1 MARIGALS
9 RGGATTSV
17 RRHHGPARPLAI
29 HDHDEM
35 RILVTA
41 TPGLGHLLPVLPLAA
56 AAAARGHDVAVATG
70 AELGPIVERA
80 GLRHLDVGPPS
91 LGAAFSRID
100 DFGSLAGRERLLR
113 IVTQGFATI
122 LATEFADGVLG
133 IAERWRP
140 DVVVHEDMEL
150 GSWIAAE
157 RLRIPHVTVQA
168 TAWRP
173 PIRRLAAEA
182 QNVLRSSHGLAAQP
196 DLAGLDGALWF
207 TTRPPSLRY
216 PAAPMPPTL
225 RELRP
230 EADDR
235 VGSIA
240 AAGDALPDWLA
251 REPDRPRVA
260 VTLGTVN
267 ANRVDLIHPI
277 LDGLAG
283 LDVEIVVALGAD
295 PATVGPVPAN
305 VRVERYVPMSDLLP
319 RSAFVVHHA
328 GSGTMLAAAGTGR
341 PMLLVPIA
349 ADQPEN
355 AALCVNAGIAIALDV
370 ANLAAA
376 DVRTAA
382 VRLLGEPAFAVRAA
396 AVAAE
401 VASMPDA
408 AAALAEIEAIA

>member
-1 MARIGALS
+1 MARIGPLS
-9 RGGATTSV
+9 RVVSATSV
-17 RRHHGPARPLAI
+17 RRHHGHTWPLAN
-29 HDHDEM
+29 DDDDEM

-70 AELGPIVERA
+70 AELGPIVGRA

-113 IVTQGFATI
+113 IVTEGFATI
-122 LATEFADGVLG
+122 LAAEFADGVLD
-133 IAERWRP
+133 IAAGWRP

-157 RLRIPHVTVQA
+157 RLGIPHVTVQA
-168 TAWRP
+168 AAWRP
-173 PIRRLAAEA
+173 PIRRLAADA
-182 QNVLRSSHGLAAQP
+182 QNALRSRHGLAAQP

-207 TTRPPSLRY
+207 TTRPPSLRD

-235 VGSIA
+235 VGSIS
-240 AAGDALPDWLA
+240 AAGGGLPDWLA
-251 REPDRPRVA
+251 RAADRPRVA

-267 ANRVDLIHPI
+267 ADRVDLIRPI
-277 LDGLAG
+277 LDGVAG
-283 LDVEIVVALGAD
+283 LDLEIVVALGAD
-295 PATVGPVPAN
+295 PSTLGPVPAN

-319 RSAFVVHHA
+319 QSVFVVHHA
-328 GSGTMLAAAGTGR
+328 GSGTMLAAASAGR

-355 AALCVNAGIAIALDV
+355 AALCVAAGIAISLDV
-370 ANLAAA
+370 AHLVAA

-382 VRLLGEPAFAVRAA
+382 MRLLGESAFAVRAA
-396 AVAAE
+396 SVAAE
-401 VASMPDA
+401 IASMPDA
-408 AAALAEIEAIA
+408 AAAVAEIEVIA